1 MEIEKSQPY
10 GEGGAEAILNVQP
23 NTSIFIAYHHLFGPH
38 DDLMLLELD
47 EMLLP
52 DILNQRDK
60 SYVDAVLCRQSKT
73 YAVKFVGTS
82 NSVFLIPPSNLSISL
97 GASPNPSEKDHEN
110 SVVASVIKV
119 VPGSM
124 ELVKVAPRL
133 DKLKLLLSEN
143 PYGFDKC
150 HK

>member
-60 SYVDAVLCRQSKT
+60 SKT

-97 GASPNPSEKDHEN
+97 GASPNPSEKDHDN

-124 ELVKVAPRL
+124 ELVKFAPRL

>member
-23 NTSIFIAYHHLFGPH
+23 NTSIFIAHHHLFGPH

-60 SYVDAVLCRQSKT
+60 SKT

-97 GASPNPSEKDHEN
+97 GASPKPSEKDHDN

-143 PYGFDKC
+143 PYGFDKF

>member
-60 SYVDAVLCRQSKT
+60 PYVDAVLCRQSKT

-97 GASPNPSEKDHEN
+97 GASPNQSEKDHDN